1 MHSIILKLLKQA
13 RLANKY
19 NQSDVGKAIG
29 VKGNTVGNYEN
40 GVTEPDIDT
49 FVKLCKFYG
58 ISYVDILEAAY
69 GSDKELHFTTAEIA
83 LIKKYRALDER
94 GKKAV
99 DDTANSQ
106 LESME
111 PSAAGEESD
120 AKAV

>member
-1 MHSIILKLLKQA
+1 MDEKSEKLKRIIKSQFKSIRSFSDSVGIPNTTLVTALNNGIGGMAVEKVILICDKLHI
-13 RLANKY
+13 
-19 NQSDVGKAIG
+19 DVKTFEPVTIG
-29 VKGNTVGNYEN
+29 FEC
-40 GVTEPDIDT
+40 TERE
-49 FVKLCKFYG
+49 KM
-58 ISYVDILEAAY
+58 
-69 GSDKELHFTTAEIA
+69 